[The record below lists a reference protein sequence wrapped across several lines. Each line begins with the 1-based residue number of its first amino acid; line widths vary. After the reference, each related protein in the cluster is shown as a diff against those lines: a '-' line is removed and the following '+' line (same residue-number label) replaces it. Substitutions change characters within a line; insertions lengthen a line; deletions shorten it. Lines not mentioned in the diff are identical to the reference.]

1 MMVFPNFT
9 EQAIF
14 AEPGK
19 KVKIKGDA
27 SHLREMEISGT
38 DDNELFT
45 QFRLHT
51 NEMTPPQLIKEVE
64 TFVGKHPESAVSL
77 HLIIKYLVQGA
88 SPDYAKAYRLTALM
102 AKAQDK
108 GSEAEKLNR
117 QLKNLKN
124 GNLNASLP
132 SFKATD
138 LKGKKVDRSKLK
150 AKVNVVNVWA
160 TWNYNSVAA
169 LRRLNKLQTEYKDSL
184 AIVSI
189 NLDATTRQC
198 EEAIKRDSLP
208 WPIVCDTKIWKSTLL
223 RTFGIQTMGN
233 LIADKS
239 GNIIARD
246 LTSQELEDR
255 IRQLMKK

>member
-1 MMVFPNFT
+1 M
-9 EQAIF
+9 
-14 AEPGK
+14 
-19 KVKIKGDA
+19 
-27 SHLREMEISGT
+27 
-38 DDNELFT
+38 
-45 QFRLHT
+45 
-51 NEMTPPQLIKEVE
+51 
-64 TFVGKHPESAVSL
+64 
-77 HLIIKYLVQGA
+77 
-88 SPDYAKAYRLTALM
+88 
-102 AKAQDK
+102 
-108 GSEAEKLNR
+108 
-117 QLKNLKN
+117 
-124 GNLNASLP
+124 
-132 SFKATD
+132 
-138 LKGKKVDRSKLK
+138 DRSKLK